1 MRGSCGA
8 ARRSCARR
16 AYRAATPLVR
26 SVVRP
31 SKHVRLKTASRR
43 TRTTQRTTA
52 STRTSARHT
61 STRARTTPR
70 LAIIPHTRPTQRL
83 TIIPSRRRLTPPAET
98 TPPAQITPRSPPSI
112 ARRLPNP
119 ASRVRTPKRNSEHN
133 GVAPRASRV
142 RAAAGPS
149 PRRWALWRP
158 PLPSLVRLARG
169 RAPRCA
175 VTGVRAGAAC
185 RDTRGRLRN
194 IHFQTCPEGQV
205 REMARASSLTA
216 PLPRPHAPR
225 RTPARRSRQQHGLWP
240 ARQDYQGKAG

>member
-1 MRGSCGA
+1 MTTELDPGAARRLREALDILAGGELPECPVCKPRARAPSHHPTRRHTNCTRILRQALTSPWPRMRGSCGA

-31 SKHVRLKTASRR
+31 SKRVRLKTASRR

-133 GVAPRASRV
+133 GNV
-142 RAAAGPS
+142 
-149 PRRWALWRP
+149 
-158 PLPSLVRLARG
+158 
-169 RAPRCA
+169 
-175 VTGVRAGAAC
+175 
-185 RDTRGRLRN
+185 
-194 IHFQTCPEGQV
+194 
-205 REMARASSLTA
+205 
-216 PLPRPHAPR
+216 
-225 RTPARRSRQQHGLWP
+225 
-240 ARQDYQGKAG
+240 Y